1 MVKFICNSGEK
12 LINFS
17 VILLSLFL
25 GVASGLVQA
34 DEIDDFL
41 LAKMA
46 KKKIPGLQIAIIRD
60 NQIIKS
66 SSYGVANVQHGV
78 AINQDTVFSIASMTK
93 GFTGVAIMQL
103 VEQDKLVL
111 DASISTY
118 LTDLP
123 LSWQAITVRQL
134 LNHTSGLPDIV
145 MDELK
150 LIDPRGGQQSWEL
163 VQQLVLEAKPNTQ
176 VKYNQTNYALL
187 GKIIDK
193 VSGQPFAEFIDQYQ
207 LQKVVMQ
214 KTSAAG
220 FGYQGHVV
228 PNLSGFYTYDSGGKM
243 RNLSPSIPPFLAP
256 AASMNSNANELARYT
271 IALQRGDLFKHTSSL
286 DSLWSVAVLNNGNK
300 AMRGS
305 QHGSALGWY
314 VIDRPVHPAVY
325 VAGGN
330 SSALL
335 IYPKDNL
342 TIVVVS
348 NLIGTNPKS
357 FIDEIAGFYLPDMKA
372 ENGFGLPPAIKTAF
386 IELKIKGYDQI
397 IEIVTRLQQNKG
409 LVFKPND
416 VNNWGYKLLEQN
428 KSQQALEV
436 FILNTFLHPK
446 IANTYDSLAETH
458 LAMGHIKQAIEFYQ
472 KALDVDPTYY
482 NAQNAKELVESLK
495 PPR

>member
-12 LINFS
+12 LINSS

-25 GVASGLVQA
+25 GVTSGLVQA

-66 SSYGVANVQHGV
+66 SSYGVANVQHGA

-163 VQQLVLEAKPNTQ
+163 VQQLALEAKPNTQ

-207 LQKVVMQ
+207 LQKVAMQ

-220 FGYQGHVV
+220 FGYQGYVV

-256 AASMNSNANELARYT
+256 AASMNS
-271 IALQRGDLFKHTSSL
+271 
-286 DSLWSVAVLNNGNK
+286 
-300 AMRGS
+300 
-305 QHGSALGWY
+305 
-314 VIDRPVHPAVY
+314 
-325 VAGGN
+325 
-330 SSALL
+330 
-335 IYPKDNL
+335 
-342 TIVVVS
+342 
-348 NLIGTNPKS
+348 
-357 FIDEIAGFYLPDMKA
+357 
-372 ENGFGLPPAIKTAF
+372 
-386 IELKIKGYDQI
+386 
-397 IEIVTRLQQNKG
+397 
-409 LVFKPND
+409 
-416 VNNWGYKLLEQN
+416 
-428 KSQQALEV
+428 
-436 FILNTFLHPK
+436 
-446 IANTYDSLAETH
+446 
-458 LAMGHIKQAIEFYQ
+458 
-472 KALDVDPTYY
+472 
-482 NAQNAKELVESLK
+482 
-495 PPR
+495 

>member
-1 MVKFICNSGEK
+1 MVEFIRNRGEK
-12 LINFS
+12 LIKAS
-17 VILLSLFL
+17 VISLSLFL
-25 GVASGLVQA
+25 GLVSGLVQA

-41 LAKMA
+41 RAKMA
-46 KKKIPGLQIAIIRD
+46 DKKIPGLQIAIVRD
-60 NQIIKS
+60 NVIIKS
-66 SSYGVANVQHGV
+66 SSYGLANVQHGV
-78 AINQDTVFSIASMTK
+78 AINKDTVFSIASMTK

-103 VEQDKLVL
+103 VEQNKLVL

-145 MDELK
+145 LGELK

-163 VQQLVLEAKPNTQ
+163 VQQRALDAAPNTQ

-193 VSGQPFAEFIDQYQ
+193 VSGQPFSEFIDQHQ
-207 LQKVVMQ
+207 LQKVAML
-214 KTSAAG
+214 KTAAAG
-220 FGYQGHVV
+220 FGYQGYVV
-228 PNLSGFYTYDSGGKM
+228 PNLSGFYAYDSSGKM
-243 RNLSPSIPPFLAP
+243 RIISPSIPPFLAT

-271 IALQRGDLFKHTSSL
+271 IALQSGELFKHSSSL
-286 DSLWSVAVLNNGNK
+286 DSLWSVAELNNGNK

-314 VIDRPVHPAVY
+314 VIDRPIHPAMY
-325 VAGGN
+325 IAGGN

-335 IYPKDNL
+335 IYPQDNL

-348 NLIGTNPKS
+348 NLIGTDPKS

-372 ENGFGLPPAIKTAF
+372 ENGFGLPEAIKTAF
-386 IELKIKGYDQI
+386 IELKTTGYDHA
-397 IEIVTRLQQNKG
+397 IEVVTRLQQNKG
-409 LVFKPND
+409 LVFHPND
-416 VNNWGYKLLEQN
+416 VNTWGYQLLNQN
-428 KSQQALEV
+428 KNQQALEI
-436 FILNTFLHPK
+436 FKLNIFLHPR

-458 LAMGHIKQAIEFYQ
+458 LAMGHINQAIEFYQ
-472 KALDVDPTYY
+472 KALDVEPTYY
-482 NAQNAKELVESLK
+482 NAKNAKEVLNSLK
-495 PPR
+495 SKP